1 VTEPDNNTT
10 EAPENIQSYS
20 AGRLQGLDFRKVWML
35 SFILTSVIAIGP
47 LIFFAL
53 MDYDLSRK
61 SVESGV
67 VLRTSR
73 FTSNTWRSIAFFIDE
88 RKTVLDFIARDNS
101 FAELNDTERLATI
114 FINLKKG
121 FSGFVDLGVIDS
133 SGIHVAYVG
142 PYQLKHKDYRNQL
155 WFKETIRQGKYI
167 SDVFT
172 GYRKAPH
179 MVIAVKHML
188 PDGSFFILRA
198 SCEHRLNDMLSEIKA
213 SGIGDAFIINKDGLL
228 QTQSKY
234 FGDIFD
240 KITMPVPGY
249 SDKTEI
255 VEDKIADLPV
265 FIGYKYI
272 PDTSFILIV
281 AKQKAK
287 LMESWQETRNK
298 LIEYLAMSITVI
310 LLWTMGMTTYMVRRI
325 KIADQHRVK
334 SLHMVEYANK
344 MASIGRLAAGIAHE
358 INNPLAIINEKAGLI
373 NDMFTFT
380 KKYKEDPRLIKNVN
394 SIITSVERCAK
405 ITRRLLS
412 FARHMHGDIQPVN
425 IKNLILEVL
434 GFMEKEAEY
443 KSIEIVLDISD
454 KIPEFKFDRGKLQQ
468 ILLNLINNAFSAMN
482 GGGRFELIARLKD
495 SDNVSIVCNDNG
507 IGISQ
512 ANLKRIFDPFFST
525 KTSSGGTGLGLS
537 ITYNLV
543 QEIGGAIEVQSEEGK
558 GTEFTIILPLN
569 KYR

>member
-1 VTEPDNNTT
+1 VTELDHNT
-10 EAPENIQSYS
+10 PETPGDKQAYL
-20 AGRLQGLDFRKVWML
+20 AGKLQGLHLKKVWML

-53 MDYDLSRK
+53 VDYDLSRK
-61 SVESGV
+61 SVESEA

-88 RKTVLDFIARDNS
+88 RKMVLNFIARDNS
-101 FAELNDTERLATI
+101 LADLNDKERLTEI
-114 FINLKKG
+114 FNNLKKG
-121 FSGFVDLGVIDS
+121 FSGLVDLGLIDS
-133 SGIHVAYVG
+133 SGVHIAYIG

-155 WFKETIRQGKYI
+155 WFKETVRQGKYI

-188 PDGSFFILRA
+188 PNGSFFILRA
-198 SCEHRLNDMLSEIKA
+198 SLEHRLNSMEINA
-213 SGIGDAFIINKDGLL
+213 SGIGDSFIINKEGLL

-234 FGDIFD
+234 FGDIFN
-240 KITMPVPGY
+240 KIAMPVPVF
-249 SDKTEI
+249 SDKTKVIEA
-255 VEDKIADLPV
+255 KISGVPF

-281 AKQKAK
+281 VKQKAK
-287 LMESWQETRNK
+287 LMESWQETRNT
-298 LIEYLAMSITVI
+298 LIEYLVMSITVI
-310 LLWTMGMTTYMVRRI
+310 LLWTLGMTAYMVRRI
-325 KIADQHRVK
+325 RIADQQRVK
-334 SLHMVEYANK
+334 SLHMVEYSNK
-344 MASIGRLAAGIAHE
+344 MASIGRLASGIAHE

-373 NDMFTFT
+373 NDMFTF
-380 KKYKEDPRLIKNVN
+380 KKEYKENPKLIKTAN
-394 SIITSVERCAK
+394 SIITSVERCAR
-405 ITRRLLS
+405 ITRRLLN

-425 IKNLILEVL
+425 IKKLIREVL

-443 KSIEIVLDISD
+443 RSIEIVLDISD
-454 KIPEFKFDRGKLQQ
+454 EIPEFKFDRGKLQQ
-468 ILLNLINNAFSAMN
+468 ILLNLINNAFSAIN
-482 GGGRFELIARLKD
+482 DEGRLELIAKLKD
-495 SDNVSIVCNDNG
+495 SDNVSIVCKDNG
-507 IGISQ
+507 IGISKD
-512 ANLKRIFDPFFST
+512 NLKQIFDCFFST

-543 QEIGGAIEVQSEEGK
+543 QEIGGTIEVQSEEGK

>member
-1 VTEPDNNTT
+1 MTKPDNNTQ
-10 EAPENIQSYS
+10 EAPENKQAYL
-20 AGRLQGLDFRKVWML
+20 AGRLQDLNLKKVWML

-53 MDYDLSRK
+53 VDYDLSRK
-61 SVESGV
+61 SVESEA

-88 RKTVLDFIARDNS
+88 RKMVLDFIARDNS
-101 FAELNDTERLATI
+101 FADLNDKKRLAEI
-114 FINLKKG
+114 FNNLKRG
-121 FSGFVDLGVIDS
+121 FSGFADLGVIDS
-133 SGIHVAYVG
+133 SGVHTAYVG
-142 PYQLKHKDYRNQL
+142 PYQLKHKDYHNQL
-155 WFKETIRQGKYI
+155 WFKETVRQGKYI

-179 MVIAVKHML
+179 LVIAVKHML

-198 SCEHRLNDMLSEIKA
+198 SCEHRLNSMLSEINA
-213 SGIGDAFIINKDGLL
+213 GGVGDAFIINKDGLL

-234 FGDIFD
+234 FGEIFN
-240 KITMPVPGY
+240 KINMPLPRY
-249 SDKTEI
+249 SDKTEV
-255 VEDKIADLPV
+255 VEDKISEIPF
-265 FIGYKYI
+265 FIGYKYL

-298 LIEYLAMSITVI
+298 LIEYLVMSITVI
-310 LLWTMGMTTYMVRRI
+310 LLWTLGMTTYMVRRI

-334 SLHMVEYANK
+334 SLHMVEYTNK

-373 NDMFTFT
+373 NDMFTFR
-380 KKYKEDPRLIKNVN
+380 KEYKENPRLIKIVN
-394 SIITSVERCAK
+394 SIITSVERCAI

-425 IKNLILEVL
+425 INKLIREVF

-443 KSIEIVLDISD
+443 RSIEIVLDISD
-454 KIPEFKFDRGKLQQ
+454 EIPEFKSDRGKLQQ

-482 GGGRFELIARLKD
+482 DGGRLELIARLKD

-507 IGISQ
+507 VGISK

-543 QEIGGAIEVQSEEGK
+543 QEIGGTIEVQSEEEK
-558 GTEFTIILPLN
+558 GTEFTINLPLN

>member
-1 VTEPDNNTT
+1 VTEPDNNTP
-10 EAPENIQSYS
+10 EAQENKQAYS
-20 AGRLQGLDFRKVWML
+20 VGRLQDLNLKKVWML

-53 MDYDLSRK
+53 MDYNLSRK
-61 SVESGV
+61 SVESEV

-88 RKTVLDFIARDNS
+88 RKMVLDFIARDNS
-101 FAELNDTERLATI
+101 FADLNDTERLAEI
-114 FINLKKG
+114 FNNLKKG
-121 FSGFVDLGVIDS
+121 ISGLVDLGLINS
-133 SGIHVAYVG
+133 SGVHTAYIG

-155 WFKETIRQGKYI
+155 WFKETVRQGKYI

-198 SCEHRLNDMLSEIKA
+198 SLEHRLNNMLSEINA
-213 SGIGDAFIINKDGLL
+213 SGIGDSFIINKEGLL

-234 FGDIFD
+234 FGDIFN
-240 KITMPVPGY
+240 KIAMPVPGY
-249 SDKTEI
+249 SDKTEVI
-255 VEDKIADLPV
+255 EAKISGVPF

-281 AKQKAK
+281 VKQKAK
-287 LMESWQETRNK
+287 LMESWQETRNT

-310 LLWTMGMTTYMVRRI
+310 LLWTLGMTTYMVRRI
-325 KIADQHRVK
+325 RIADQQRVK
-334 SLHMVEYANK
+334 SLHMVEYSNK

-373 NDMFTFT
+373 NDMFTFR
-380 KKYKEDPRLIKNVN
+380 KEYKENPRLIKTVN
-394 SIITSVERCAK
+394 SIITSVERCAR

-425 IKNLILEVL
+425 IKKLIREVL
-434 GFMEKEAEY
+434 DFMEKEAEY
-443 KSIEIVLDISD
+443 RSIEIVLEISD
-454 KIPEFKFDRGKLQQ
+454 KIPEFKSDRGKLQQ
-468 ILLNLINNAFSAMN
+468 ILLNLINNALSAMN
-482 GGGRFELIARLKD
+482 DGGKLELIAQLKD
-495 SDNVSIVCNDNG
+495 SENVSIVCKDNG
-507 IGISQ
+507 IGISKD
-512 ANLKRIFDPFFST
+512 NLKQIFDCFFST
-525 KTSSGGTGLGLS
+525 KTGSGGTGLGLS

-543 QEIGGAIEVQSEEGK
+543 QEIGGTIEVQSEERK

>member
-1 VTEPDNNTT
+1 MTELDNNTP
-10 EAPENIQSYS
+10 EAQENKQAYS
-20 AGRLQGLDFRKVWML
+20 AGRLQDLNLKKVWML

-53 MDYDLSRK
+53 VDYDLSRE
-61 SVESGV
+61 SVESEV

-88 RKTVLDFIARDNS
+88 RKMVLDFIARDNS
-101 FAELNDTERLATI
+101 FADLNDTERLVAI
-114 FINLKKG
+114 FNNLKKG

-133 SGIHVAYVG
+133 SGIHIAYVG

-155 WFKETIRQGKYI
+155 WFKETVRQGKYI

-179 MVIAVKHML
+179 LVIAVKHML

-198 SCEHRLNDMLSEIKA
+198 SCEHRLNNMLSEINA
-213 SGIGDAFIINKDGLL
+213 SGVGDAFIINKDGLL

-249 SDKTEI
+249 SDKTEV
-255 VEDKIADLPV
+255 VEAKISDTPF

-325 KIADQHRVK
+325 RIADQHRVK

-373 NDMFTFT
+373 NDMFTFR
-380 KKYKEDPRLIKNVN
+380 KEYKENPRLIKTVN
-394 SIITSVERCAK
+394 SIITSVERCAR

-425 IKNLILEVL
+425 IKKLIREVL

-443 KSIEIVLDISD
+443 RSIEIVLDISD
-454 KIPEFKFDRGKLQQ
+454 KIPEFKSDRGKLQQ
-468 ILLNLINNAFSAMN
+468 ILLNLVNNAFSAMN
-482 GGGRFELIARLKD
+482 DGGRVELVVQLKD

-507 IGISQ
+507 VGISQ

-543 QEIGGAIEVQSEEGK
+543 QEIGGTIEVQSEEEK
-558 GTEFTIILPLN
+558 GTEFTINLPLN

>member
-10 EAPENIQSYS
+10 EAPENKQSYS

-35 SFILTSVIAIGP
+35 SFILTFVIAIGP

-53 MDYDLSRK
+53 IDYDLSRK

-114 FINLKKG
+114 FTNLKKG

-255 VEDKIADLPV
+255 VEDKIADLPF

>member
-1 VTEPDNNTT
+1 MTELDNNTP
-10 EAPENIQSYS
+10 EAQKNEQAYS
-20 AGRLQGLDFRKVWML
+20 AGRLQDLNLKKVWML

-47 LIFFAL
+47 LIFFAFV
-53 MDYDLSRK
+53 DYNLSRE
-61 SVESGV
+61 SVESEV

-101 FAELNDTERLATI
+101 FADLNDTERLAAI
-114 FINLKKG
+114 FNNLKKG

-133 SGIHVAYVG
+133 SGIHIAYVG

-155 WFKETIRQGKYI
+155 WFKETVRQGKYI

-198 SCEHRLNDMLSEIKA
+198 SCEHRLNNMLSEINA
-213 SGIGDAFIINKDGLL
+213 SGVGDAFIINKDGLL
-228 QTQSKY
+228 QTQSLY

-240 KITMPVPGY
+240 KITMPVPAY
-249 SDKTEI
+249 SGKTEI
-255 VEDKIADLPV
+255 VEDKISGMPV

-281 AKQKAK
+281 AKKKAK

-310 LLWTMGMTTYMVRRI
+310 LLWTMGMTTYVVRRI
-325 KIADQHRVK
+325 KIADQQRVK
-334 SLHMVEYANK
+334 SLHMVEYSNK
-344 MASIGRLAAGIAHE
+344 LASIGRLAAGIAHE

-373 NDMFTFT
+373 NDMFAFT
-380 KKYKEDPRLIKNVN
+380 KEYKENPRLIKNVN
-394 SIITSVERCAK
+394 SIITSVERCAR

-425 IKNLILEVL
+425 IKNLIPEVL

-454 KIPEFKFDRGKLQQ
+454 KIPEFKSDRGKLQQ

-482 GGGRFELIARLKD
+482 DGGRLELIARLKD
-495 SDNVSIVCNDNG
+495 SNNVSILCNDNG
-507 IGISQ
+507 IGISKV
-512 ANLKRIFDPFFST
+512 NLKRIFDPFFST

-543 QEIGGAIEVQSEEGK
+543 QEIGGTIEVQSEEEK
-558 GTEFTIILPLN
+558 GTEFTINLPLN

>member
-1 VTEPDNNTT
+1 VTELDHNT
-10 EAPENIQSYS
+10 PETPGDKQAYL
-20 AGRLQGLDFRKVWML
+20 AGKLRGLHLKKVWML

-47 LIFFAL
+47 LIFFAWV
-53 MDYDLSRK
+53 DYNLSRK
-61 SVESGV
+61 SVESDV

-88 RKTVLDFIARDNS
+88 RKMVLNFIARDNS
-101 FAELNDTERLATI
+101 LADLNDKERLTEI
-114 FINLKKG
+114 FNNLKKG
-121 FSGFVDLGVIDS
+121 FSGLVDLGLIDS
-133 SGIHVAYVG
+133 SGVHIAYIG

-155 WFKETIRQGKYI
+155 WFKETVRQGKYI

-188 PDGSFFILRA
+188 PNGSFFILRA
-198 SCEHRLNDMLSEIKA
+198 SLEHRLNSMLSEINA
-213 SGIGDAFIINKDGLL
+213 SGIGDSFIINKEGLL

-234 FGDIFD
+234 FGDIFN
-240 KITMPVPGY
+240 KIAMPVPRY
-249 SDKTEI
+249 SDKTEV
-255 VEDKIADLPV
+255 VEAKISGVPF

-287 LMESWQETRNK
+287 LMESWQETRNT
-298 LIEYLAMSITVI
+298 LIEYLVMSITVI
-310 LLWTMGMTTYMVRRI
+310 LLWTLGMTAYLVRRI
-325 KIADQHRVK
+325 RIADQQRVK
-334 SLHMVEYANK
+334 SLHMVEYSNK

-373 NDMFTFT
+373 NDMFTF
-380 KKYKEDPRLIKNVN
+380 KKEYKENPKLIKTAN

-412 FARHMHGDIQPVN
+412 FARQMHGEIQPVN
-425 IKNLILEVL
+425 IKELIQEVL
-434 GFMEKEAEY
+434 GFMEKEAECRL
-443 KSIEIVLDISD
+443 IEIVIDVSD
-454 KIPEFKFDRGKLQQ
+454 EIPEFKSDRGKLQQ
-468 ILLNLINNAFSAMN
+468 ILLNLINNALSAIDEN
-482 GGGRFELIARLKD
+482 GKLELIVRLKD
-495 SDNVSIVCNDNG
+495 SDNVSIVCSDDG
-507 IGISQ
+507 IGISK
-512 ANLKRIFDPFFST
+512 ANLKQIFDCFFST
-525 KTSSGGTGLGLS
+525 KTGSGGTGLGLS

-543 QEIGGAIEVQSEEGK
+543 QEIGGTIEVQSEEGK
-558 GTEFTIILPLN
+558 GTKFTIILPLN

>member
-1 VTEPDNNTT
+1 VTELDNNTP
-10 EAPENIQSYS
+10 EAQKNEQAYS
-20 AGRLQGLDFRKVWML
+20 AGRLQDLNLKKVWML

-47 LIFFAL
+47 LIFFAFV
-53 MDYDLSRK
+53 DYNLSRE
-61 SVESGV
+61 SVESEV

-101 FAELNDTERLATI
+101 FADLNDTERLAAI
-114 FINLKKG
+114 FNNLKKG

-133 SGIHVAYVG
+133 SGIHIAYVG

-155 WFKETIRQGKYI
+155 WFKETVRQGKYI

-179 MVIAVKHML
+179 MVIAVKHIL

-198 SCEHRLNDMLSEIKA
+198 SCEHRLNNMLSEINA
-213 SGIGDAFIINKDGLL
+213 SGVGDAFIINKDGLL
-228 QTQSKY
+228 QTQSLY

-249 SDKTEI
+249 SGKTEI
-255 VEDKIADLPV
+255 VEDKISGMPV

-281 AKQKAK
+281 AKKKAK

-298 LIEYLAMSITVI
+298 LIEYLAVSITVI
-310 LLWTMGMTTYMVRRI
+310 LLWTMGMTTYVVRRI
-325 KIADQHRVK
+325 KIADQQRVK
-334 SLHMVEYANK
+334 SLHMVEYSNK
-344 MASIGRLAAGIAHE
+344 LASIGRLAAGIAHE

-380 KKYKEDPRLIKNVN
+380 KEYKKNPRLIKNVN
-394 SIITSVERCAK
+394 SIITSVERCAR

-425 IKNLILEVL
+425 IKNLIPEVL

-443 KSIEIVLDISD
+443 KSIETVLDISD
-454 KIPEFKFDRGKLQQ
+454 KIPEFKSDRGKLQQ

-482 GGGRFELIARLKD
+482 DGGRLELIARLKD
-495 SDNVSIVCNDNG
+495 SNNVSIICNDNG
-507 IGISQ
+507 IGISKV
-512 ANLKRIFDPFFST
+512 NLKRIFDPFFST

-543 QEIGGAIEVQSEEGK
+543 QEIGGTIEVQSEEEK
-558 GTEFTIILPLN
+558 GTEFTINLPLN

>member
-1 VTEPDNNTT
+1 MTEPDNNTT
-10 EAPENIQSYS
+10 EAPENKQSYS
-20 AGRLQGLDFRKVWML
+20 AGRLQDLDFRKVWML

-53 MDYDLSRK
+53 IDYDLSRK
-61 SVESGV
+61 SVESEV

-101 FAELNDTERLATI
+101 FADLNDTKRLAGI
-114 FINLKKG
+114 FNNLKKG

-133 SGIHVAYVG
+133 SGIHTAYVG
-142 PYQLKHKDYRNQL
+142 PYQLKYKDYRNQL
-155 WFKETIRQGKYI
+155 WFKETVRQGKYI

-179 MVIAVKHML
+179 LVIAVKHML
-188 PDGSFFILRA
+188 PDGSFLILRA
-198 SCEHRLNDMLSEIKA
+198 SCEHRLNDMLSEINA
-213 SGIGDAFIINKDGLL
+213 GGVGDSFIINKDGLL

-234 FGDIFD
+234 FGDIFT

-255 VEDKIADLPV
+255 IEDKISDMPV

-373 NDMFTFT
+373 NDMFSFT
-380 KKYKEDPRLIKNVN
+380 KEYKENPRLIKNVN
-394 SIITSVERCAK
+394 SIITSVERCAR

-425 IKNLILEVL
+425 IKNLIPEVL

-454 KIPEFKFDRGKLQQ
+454 KIPEFKSDRGKLQQ

-482 GGGRFELIARLKD
+482 DGGRLELIARLKD
-495 SDNVSIVCNDNG
+495 RNNVSIICNDNG
-507 IGISQ
+507 IGISKV
-512 ANLKRIFDPFFST
+512 NLKRIFDPFFST
-525 KTSSGGTGLGLS
+525 KTGSGGTGLGLS

-558 GTEFTIILPLN
+558 GTKFSITLPLN

>member
-1 VTEPDNNTT
+1 MTELDHNT
-10 EAPENIQSYS
+10 PETPGDKQAYL
-20 AGRLQGLDFRKVWML
+20 AGKLQGLHLKKVWML

-53 MDYDLSRK
+53 VDYDLSRK
-61 SVESGV
+61 SVESEA

-88 RKTVLDFIARDNS
+88 RKMVLNFIARDNS
-101 FAELNDTERLATI
+101 LADLNDKERLTEI
-114 FINLKKG
+114 FNNLKKG
-121 FSGFVDLGVIDS
+121 FSGLVDLGLIDS
-133 SGIHVAYVG
+133 SGVHIAYIG

-155 WFKETIRQGKYI
+155 WFKETVRQGKYI

-188 PDGSFFILRA
+188 PNGSFFILRA
-198 SCEHRLNDMLSEIKA
+198 SLEHRLNSMLSEINA
-213 SGIGDAFIINKDGLL
+213 SGIGDSFIINKEGLL

-234 FGDIFD
+234 FGDIFN
-240 KITMPVPGY
+240 KIAMPVPVF
-249 SDKTEI
+249 SDKTKVIEA
-255 VEDKIADLPV
+255 KISGEPF

-281 AKQKAK
+281 VKQKAK
-287 LMESWQETRNK
+287 LMESWQETRNT

-310 LLWTMGMTTYMVRRI
+310 LLWTLGMTAYLVRRI
-325 KIADQHRVK
+325 RIADQQRVK
-334 SLHMVEYANK
+334 SLHMVEYSNK

-373 NDMFTFT
+373 NDMFTF
-380 KKYKEDPRLIKNVN
+380 KKEYKENPKLIKTAN

-412 FARHMHGDIQPVN
+412 FARQMHGEIQPVN
-425 IKNLILEVL
+425 IKKLIQEVL
-434 GFMEKEAEY
+434 GFMEKEAECR
-443 KSIEIVLDISD
+443 SVEIVIDVSD
-454 KIPEFKFDRGKLQQ
+454 EIPEFKSDRGKLQQ
-468 ILLNLINNAFSAMN
+468 ILLNLINNALSAIN
-482 GGGRFELIARLKD
+482 DEGRLELIAKLKD
-495 SDNVSIVCNDNG
+495 SEHVSIVCKDNG
-507 IGISQ
+507 IGISKD
-512 ANLKRIFDPFFST
+512 NLKQIFDCFFST
-525 KTSSGGTGLGLS
+525 KTGSGGTGLGLS

-543 QEIGGAIEVQSEEGK
+543 QEIGGTIEVQSEEGK

>member
-1 VTEPDNNTT
+1 MTKPDNNTQ
-10 EAPENIQSYS
+10 EAPENKQAYL
-20 AGRLQGLDFRKVWML
+20 AGRLQDLNLKKVWML

-53 MDYDLSRK
+53 VDYDLSRK
-61 SVESGV
+61 SVESEA

-88 RKTVLDFIARDNS
+88 RKMVLDFIARDNS
-101 FAELNDTERLATI
+101 FADLNDKKRLAEI
-114 FINLKKG
+114 FNNLKRG
-121 FSGFVDLGVIDS
+121 FSGFADLGVIDS
-133 SGIHVAYVG
+133 SGVHTAYVG
-142 PYQLKHKDYRNQL
+142 PYQLKHKDYHNQL
-155 WFKETIRQGKYI
+155 WFKETVRQGKYI

-179 MVIAVKHML
+179 LVIAVKHML

-198 SCEHRLNDMLSEIKA
+198 SCEHRLNSMLSEINA
-213 SGIGDAFIINKDGLL
+213 SGVGDAFIINKDGLL

-234 FGDIFD
+234 FGEIFN
-240 KITMPVPGY
+240 KINMPLPRY
-249 SDKTEI
+249 SDKTEV
-255 VEDKIADLPV
+255 VEDKISEIPF
-265 FIGYKYI
+265 FIGYKYL

-298 LIEYLAMSITVI
+298 LIEYLVMSITVI
-310 LLWTMGMTTYMVRRI
+310 LLWTLGMTTYMVRRI

-334 SLHMVEYANK
+334 SLHMVEYTNK

-373 NDMFTFT
+373 NDMFTFR
-380 KKYKEDPRLIKNVN
+380 KEYKENPRLIKIVN
-394 SIITSVERCAK
+394 SIITSVERCAI

-425 IKNLILEVL
+425 INKLIREVF

-443 KSIEIVLDISD
+443 RSIEIVLDISD
-454 KIPEFKFDRGKLQQ
+454 EIPEFKSDRGKLQQ

-482 GGGRFELIARLKD
+482 DGGRLELIARLKD
-495 SDNVSIVCNDNG
+495 IDNVSIVCNDNG
-507 IGISQ
+507 VGISK

-543 QEIGGAIEVQSEEGK
+543 QEIGGTIEVQSEEEK
-558 GTEFTIILPLN
+558 GTEFTINLPLN

>member
-1 VTEPDNNTT
+1 VTELDNNTP
-10 EAPENIQSYS
+10 EAQKNEQAYS
-20 AGRLQGLDFRKVWML
+20 AGRLQDLNLKKVWML

-47 LIFFAL
+47 LIFFAFV
-53 MDYDLSRK
+53 DYNLSRE
-61 SVESGV
+61 SVESEV

-101 FAELNDTERLATI
+101 FADLNDTERLAAI
-114 FINLKKG
+114 FNNLKKG

-133 SGIHVAYVG
+133 SGIHIAYVG

-155 WFKETIRQGKYI
+155 WFKETVRQGKYI

-179 MVIAVKHML
+179 MVIAVKHIL

-198 SCEHRLNDMLSEIKA
+198 SCEHRLNNMLSEINA
-213 SGIGDAFIINKDGLL
+213 SGVGDAFIINKDGLL
-228 QTQSKY
+228 QTQSLY

-249 SDKTEI
+249 SGKTEI
-255 VEDKIADLPV
+255 VEDKISGMPV

-281 AKQKAK
+281 AKKKAK

-298 LIEYLAMSITVI
+298 LIEYLAVSITVI
-310 LLWTMGMTTYMVRRI
+310 LLWTLGVTTYMVRRI
-325 KIADQHRVK
+325 RIADQHRVK
-334 SLHMVEYANK
+334 SLHMVEYSNK

-373 NDMFTFT
+373 NDMFTFR
-380 KKYKEDPRLIKNVN
+380 KEYKENPRLMKTVN
-394 SIITSVERCAK
+394 SIITSVERCAI

-412 FARHMHGDIQPVN
+412 FARHMHGDIQPGAGDWRRN
-425 IKNLILEVL
+425 RSTKR
-434 GFMEKEAEY
+434 
-443 KSIEIVLDISD
+443 
-454 KIPEFKFDRGKLQQ
+454 RGKR
-468 ILLNLINNAFSAMN
+468 N
-482 GGGRFELIARLKD
+482 
-495 SDNVSIVCNDNG
+495 
-507 IGISQ
+507 
-512 ANLKRIFDPFFST
+512 
-525 KTSSGGTGLGLS
+525 
-537 ITYNLV
+537 
-543 QEIGGAIEVQSEEGK
+543 
-558 GTEFTIILPLN
+558 
-569 KYR
+569 

>member
-1 VTEPDNNTT
+1 VTELDNNTP
-10 EAPENIQSYS
+10 EAQKNEQAYS
-20 AGRLQGLDFRKVWML
+20 AGRLQDLNLKKVWML

-47 LIFFAL
+47 LIFFAFV
-53 MDYDLSRK
+53 DYNLSRE
-61 SVESGV
+61 SVESEV

-101 FAELNDTERLATI
+101 FADLNDTERLAAI
-114 FINLKKG
+114 FNNLKKG

-133 SGIHVAYVG
+133 SGIHIAYVG

-155 WFKETIRQGKYI
+155 WFKETVRQGKYI

-198 SCEHRLNDMLSEIKA
+198 SCEHRLNNMLSEINA
-213 SGIGDAFIINKDGLL
+213 SGVGDAFIINKDGLL
-228 QTQSKY
+228 QTQSLY

-240 KITMPVPGY
+240 KITMPVPAY
-249 SDKTEI
+249 SGKTEI
-255 VEDKIADLPV
+255 VEDKISGMPV

-281 AKQKAK
+281 AKKKAK

-310 LLWTMGMTTYMVRRI
+310 LLWTMGMTTYVVRRI
-325 KIADQHRVK
+325 KIADQQRVK
-334 SLHMVEYANK
+334 SLHMVEYSNK
-344 MASIGRLAAGIAHE
+344 LASIGRLAAGIAHE

-380 KKYKEDPRLIKNVN
+380 KEYKENPRLIKNVN
-394 SIITSVERCAK
+394 SIITSVERCAR

-425 IKNLILEVL
+425 IKNLIPEVL

-454 KIPEFKFDRGKLQQ
+454 KIPEFKSDRGKLQQ

-482 GGGRFELIARLKD
+482 DGGRLELIARLKD
-495 SDNVSIVCNDNG
+495 SNNVSIICNDNG
-507 IGISQ
+507 IGISKV
-512 ANLKRIFDPFFST
+512 NLKRIFDPFFST

-543 QEIGGAIEVQSEEGK
+543 QEIGGTIEVQSEEEK
-558 GTEFTIILPLN
+558 GTEFTINLPLN